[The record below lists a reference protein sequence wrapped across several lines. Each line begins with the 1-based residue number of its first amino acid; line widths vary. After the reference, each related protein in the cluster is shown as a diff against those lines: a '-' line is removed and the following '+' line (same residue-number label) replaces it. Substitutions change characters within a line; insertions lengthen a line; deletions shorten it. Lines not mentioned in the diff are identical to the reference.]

1 MQTNYMR
8 PCLINAFNQ
17 GYLERVDMSR
27 LIREMEKVVNFCGN
41 FRFAGWASA
50 GKFLANYVMMGF
62 VLSQI
67 ARPFLARETYSARAE
82 VYADNSGSLSI
93 CSVFPND

>member
-1 MQTNYMR
+1 MH
-8 PCLINAFNQ
+8 LIKVTLK
-17 GYLERVDMSR
+17 GSDMSR
-27 LIREMEKVVNFCGN
+27 LIREMEKSRQFLRKFPIRGMG
-41 FRFAGWASA
+41 FR
-50 GKFLANYVMMGF
+50 GKILANYVMMGF